1 MVTDSP
7 FTVTGA
13 VLRKATELLGAV
25 VGVVPP
31 LLPVLVYVELPQAT
45 ANRATM
51 SKLMPR
57 KKRFR
62 DTIFQYPP
70 LYIKIKL
77 SYSYHYI
84 RHKVT
89 PLSLAHRHL
98 EIMPVILSA
107 AKGLA
112 RRGKRSFAALRMTAR
127 TPLKSAHGKPYLQ
140 MSHRHIAFVTII
152 QVYNISGGRSH
163 ERRHRIHQ
171 PDACHHHLTRIWKRR
186 RRDSIPPCK
195 APGVAIN

>member
-1 MVTDSP
+1 MVTDCP

-62 DTIFQYPP
+62 DTIF
-70 LYIKIKL
+70 
-77 SYSYHYI
+77 
-84 RHKVT
+84 
-89 PLSLAHRHL
+89 
-98 EIMPVILSA
+98 
-107 AKGLA
+107 
-112 RRGKRSFAALRMTAR
+112 
-127 TPLKSAHGKPYLQ
+127 
-140 MSHRHIAFVTII
+140 
-152 QVYNISGGRSH
+152 
-163 ERRHRIHQ
+163 
-171 PDACHHHLTRIWKRR
+171 
-186 RRDSIPPCK
+186 
-195 APGVAIN
+195 